1 MNIRQVQ
8 IVLPTF
14 NGFSSLLA
22 NKLFDLVFI
31 TEPYR
36 VGAALK
42 TICVIL
48 QKKQL
53 STFFLHS
60 NHAVLHNFAH
70 SVLYVCLN
78 YCKKT

>member
-1 MNIRQVQ
+1 MKMNIRQVQ

-31 TEPYR
+31 AEPHR

-48 QKKQL
+48 QKKNNCRL
-53 STFFLHS
+53 FFSIQIMPRCTTLLILCFMC
-60 NHAVLHNFAH
+60 A
-70 SVLYVCLN
+70 
-78 YCKKT
+78 